1 MKNTCCQLKKYAIR
15 ILKNSYG
22 DIWLKCVTA
31 TVLEKIV
38 GNADGE
44 KSRVWNSDGREA
56 LIKMPA
62 SPNSKG

>member
-1 MKNTCCQLKKYAIR
+1 MKIAVKLKKYAIT

-22 DIWLKCVTA
+22 DIGLKCVMATA
-31 TVLEKIV
+31 LEKNV

-44 KSRVWNSDGREA
+44 KSRVWNPDGREA

-62 SPNSKG
+62 SSNSKG